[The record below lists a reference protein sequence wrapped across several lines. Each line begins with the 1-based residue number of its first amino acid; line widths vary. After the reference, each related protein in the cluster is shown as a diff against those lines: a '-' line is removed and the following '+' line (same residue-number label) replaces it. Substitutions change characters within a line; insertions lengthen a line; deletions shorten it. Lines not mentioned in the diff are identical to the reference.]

1 MKNLVKISAAAI
13 FAASLALS
21 TSAAV
26 KIGGNNSQTTNIQG
40 AVANTAVGG
49 SKVTQNISSN
59 HGKVTIGGNNVQT
72 TNIQGAVANTA
83 VGGSTSVQNL
93 SSNSSE

>member
-21 TSAAV
+21 TNAAI
-26 KIGGNNSQTTNIQG
+26 KIGGNNTQTTNIQG

-49 SKVTQNISSN
+49 SKAIQNISSN
-59 HGKVTIGGNNVQT
+59 HGKVTIGGNNTQT
-72 TNIQGAVANTA
+72 TNIQGYW
-83 VGGSTSVQNL
+83 L
-93 SSNSSE
+93 SNNQFFIYFKILLGTKS